1 MTFDCLC
8 SSSHFFLKDQ
18 RISSL
23 GNLRNV
29 TEIKVRLCNAVRI
42 VEARLRFHWRGHS
55 MLGL

>member
-1 MTFDCLC
+1 MTFDCWC
-8 SSSHFFLKDQ
+8 SSSDFFLKAQ

-29 TEIKVRLCNAVRI
+29 KEIKVRLCNAVRI
-42 VEARLRFHWRGHS
+42 VEVRQRFHWRGHS

>member
-8 SSSHFFLKDQ
+8 SSAQFFLKDQ

-23 GNLRNV
+23 GNLGNV
-29 TEIKVRLCNAVRI
+29 KEIRVRFCNAVRI